1 MTVPVRSLTFWLNA
15 FLPWSIPGVT
25 TTLMKGPYTGHS
37 AIAGPHYCLT
47 DQRGFSS
54 DARAS
59 SRMHSKVTIDLT
71 KEVPT
76 LTQEH
81 RCDYTTECDH
91 KTGQVRL
98 RKKAGTTEMK
108 FSLQTIES
116 QIVIRVEGVASNPGA
131 STAWAFG
138 DIAYEGAILF
148 EPLTGSFAGD
158 FLVSLFPAFE
168 AYAAINGEENI
179 VVFRHMPAPGVRA
192 YQLSPGAHRPIRF
205 RLAV

>member
-37 AIAGPHYCLT
+37 AIAGPRHCLT

-54 DARAS
+54 DQRAA
-59 SRMHSKVTIDLT
+59 SRMHSKVRVDLSQ
-71 KEVPT
+71 EVPVP
-76 LTQEH
+76 TQEH
-81 RCDYTTECDH
+81 RCDYTTECDR

-98 RKKAGTTEMK
+98 RKKAETATMK
-108 FSLQTIES
+108 FSLQTSGS
-116 QIVIRVEGVASNPGA
+116 QIVIHAEGVASNPGTSA
-131 STAWAFG
+131 AWAFG
-138 DIAYEGAILF
+138 DIAYKGAITF
-148 EPLTGSFAGD
+148 EPLTGRVAGD

-168 AYAAINGEENI
+168 AYTVVNEDENI
-179 VVFRHMPAPGVRA
+179 VVFRHMPAPGSRA
-192 YQLSPGAHRPIRF
+192 SQLSPGAHRPIRF